1 MYWKKIIITYSASES
16 SNNWKLLAQK
26 RKCVTSQYYLWSNCS
41 ISTHNILNQ
50 ISHRENSSRLP
61 LQSKAYQ
68 WELLITLPSLIIQTL
83 KKKNINN
90 FSHQYFSC
98 NCNLIIGNSQKSIY
112 ILQWEYLI
120 IARAKQ
126 CIGSDT
132 WCNTCNHTTAIERLL
147 NRTHLQLRKPPKNL
161 AIAVC
166 SSQQPHP

>member
-68 WELLITLPSLIIQTL
+68 WELLITPPSLIIQTL
-83 KKKNINN
+83 KNKNKNINN

-132 WCNTCNHTTAIERLL
+132 WCNTCNHTIAMERLL
-147 NRTHLQLRKPPKNL
+147 NRTHLPPNERSHCFCIL
-161 AIAVC
+161 DGRF
-166 SSQQPHP
+166 H